1 MQLATQQKWAAF
13 IEQQQESN
21 LTIAQ
26 FCKQLSVSPSTFYQR
41 KRELNLLP
49 NTSSSF
55 IKATVTQQ
63 LEIETTRAP
72 ILLNLGKVNLSLP
85 PQTSA
90 DYIVSIIN
98 GISS

>member
-26 FCKQLSVSPSTFYQR
+26 FCKQLNVSPSTFYQR
-41 KRELNLLP
+41 KRELSMLP
-49 NTSSSF
+49 NTYSSF

-63 LEIETTRAP
+63 LEIETTCEP
-72 ILLNLGKVNLSLP
+72 IILTLGKVNLSLP
-85 PQTSA
+85 SQISA
-90 DYIVSIIN
+90 DYIVTIIN